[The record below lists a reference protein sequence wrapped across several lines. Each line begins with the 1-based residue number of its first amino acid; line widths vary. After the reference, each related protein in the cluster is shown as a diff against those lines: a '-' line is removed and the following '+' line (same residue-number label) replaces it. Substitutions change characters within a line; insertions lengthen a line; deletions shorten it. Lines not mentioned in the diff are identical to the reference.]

1 MTDKFDPA
9 KLRELHEAATP
20 ENWRISGASLDGFRP
35 IMAPGGVIVAML
47 SKLLPQHTN
56 DAALIVAL
64 RNAVPAILAM
74 ADENAAL
81 KAEVARLRVAPVD
94 AHEPTPTAVDDS
106 AAVNV
111 VVNGD
116 LVEAVARAI
125 AASDGLDF
133 GEFCGV
139 DADPDDG
146 YCDSSTCVAAHWG
159 EHDAEQA
166 RRWYLHLARAA
177 LTTASPLI
185 RAQRDAEI
193 AAWLRE
199 HAPQWGHEALA
210 DAIERGEVG

>member
-1 MTDKFDPA
+1 MTDA
-9 KLRELHEAATP
+9 QELKPCPFCGSDELSHG
-20 ENWRISGASLDGFRP
+20 WS
-35 IMAPGGVIVAML
+35 APGCDGSMSTGNVEC
-47 SKLLPQHTN
+47 HN
-56 DAALIVAL
+56 CNALIYSQQGECD
-64 RNAVPAILAM
+64 AI
-74 ADENAAL
+74 AAWNTR
-81 KAEVARLRVAPVD
+81 ASPVD
-94 AHEPTPTAVDDS
+94 ANKPTPTAVADS
-106 AAVNV
+106 AAADS

-146 YCDSSTCVAAHWG
+146 YCDSSTCVAAHWE

-177 LTTASPLI
+177 LATAAPLI
-185 RAQRDAEI
+185 RTQRDAEI

-210 DAIERGEVG
+210 DAIERGEVAHAE